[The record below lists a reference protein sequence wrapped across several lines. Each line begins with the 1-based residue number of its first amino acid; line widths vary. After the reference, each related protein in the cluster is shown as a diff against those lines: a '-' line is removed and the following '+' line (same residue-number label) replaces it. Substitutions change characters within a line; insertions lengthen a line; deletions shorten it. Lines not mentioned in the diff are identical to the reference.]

1 MKKWIKILLL
11 VLAGLAIA
19 VFLLVWLVPP
29 PQPVNRRQPKAAYT
43 RAAQRLYRHE
53 ILSLYQPPEEAF
65 TSHGLRLV
73 RRIQAL
79 YSPFFL
85 PYLVTGSVPVQ
96 PDVLYNPWFNLFLL
110 IEDSDGDINSV
121 VLASSLAAGQTPQLQ
136 VHEKFWQELYRR
148 YAVAQ
153 MATFST
159 PIPFENTGRA
169 MLEMRNLTN
178 RFGWPPRVRMGTGQA
193 TFDLYIQRPAQAIY
207 CTPTEPGT
215 YLVFSYHDGRLHTNV
230 MALPPYH
237 VKEVER
243 RVAETIK
250 NGPGQAA
257 ANLH

>member
-1 MKKWIKILLL
+1 MKKWFKVLLL
-11 VLAGLAIA
+11 ALAGLAIA

-65 TSHGLRLV
+65 TTHGLRLV

-96 PDVLYNPWFNLFLL
+96 PDVLYNPWFDLFLL

-136 VHEKFWQELYRR
+136 VQEKFWQELYRR
-148 YAVAQ
+148 YPVAQ
-153 MATFST
+153 MATFSK
-159 PIPFENTGRA
+159 PVPFENTGRVL
-169 MLEMRNLTN
+169 LEMRNLTN
-178 RFGWPPRVRMGTGQA
+178 RFGWPAQVQLGAGRA
-193 TFDLYIQRPAQAIY
+193 KFDLYIQRPTQAIY

-215 YLVFSYHDGRLHTNV
+215 YVLFSYHNEQLHTNL

-237 VKEVER
+237 LKEVER